1 MVMRPKGACAVPA
14 AELRSFYWY
23 LHPTDNSYFDLT
35 RSVRL
40 VYTFNTKCLSAAHQ
54 SDFFFLSSRT
64 EFAWGCA
71 AGPRDKCFPTF
82 SGAKQLKNYVFLLI
96 LYVFFL
102 FLIVFGDLLAKSLQN
117 YIFLCFAT
125 VGSESLLAYWAVFM
139 VKYQGGE
146 GSSLWLGLFLYIY

>member
-1 MVMRPKGACAVPA
+1 MRPKGACAVPA

-71 AGPRDKCFPTF
+71 AGPRAKCFPIF
-82 SGAKQLKNYVFLLI
+82 LGAKQLKNYVFLLI